1 MVDNNKLEFPT
12 QNIRSLL
19 NEISVAIDKNLQS
32 QRLGSRYEGVRDSD
46 VKVFMRAFRSE
57 ETVSEIARS
66 LNVTRQAVH
75 ASVQRLMELKVLAL
89 QAMPNNSRDKLVV
102 VTERGRHA
110 QQVSLDH
117 ILSLENHMAA
127 VIGEKELKTL
137 RKHLHMIA
145 QSFKPLA

>member
-117 ILSLENHMAA
+117 ILSLENHMAS